1 MKKKNFLTAGLMLL
15 LLPCFIMLS
24 GCKKFLDRK
33 PLSAIENDLSAGN
46 LEGQIFGIYAAMKS
60 YDDGQTFGGIPWL
73 GIHDFRSDD
82 SEKGSDLADGAEWV
96 GVFDNFNYSKDFWA
110 TNFYWD
116 GHFNVIFKINQS
128 LQVADSLG
136 LNDPQSNIFK
146 AEAKFMR
153 AFCYFD
159 LVRTFGEVP
168 IINFRVYENSQANV
182 AKSSVAAV
190 YAFIDQDLTEAS
202 AVLPAEWPSA
212 YKGRA
217 TSGAAR
223 TLWAK
228 TYLFRQNWSAALGL
242 CQQVI
247 ASNKYS
253 LYPTYWQQF
262 KDIGENASESIYEFQ
277 NENGPNQTQDYGSWY
292 GTCQGVRGTSA
303 TDWDLGWGW
312 NTPTQ
317 SLVDAYETG
326 DLRKPATILFTG
338 QSDDPTNGGYG
349 RTLPALAPASNLVRK
364 FWNKKVYVDP
374 AKRISTGW
382 ISGAYWVNQ
391 RIFRYADV
399 LLMAA
404 EASNELSASGAD
416 SVNIKSWVNAVRSR
430 AGLSAKLWV
439 SQSAMRAAI
448 KHERRV
454 EFGME
459 GQRFYDLVRWG
470 DAVSVLGSLGYQH
483 RNRYYPL
490 PQGVIDRSGGVLVQN
505 PDYP

>member
-1 MKKKNFLTAGLMLL
+1 MKKKNFLTAGLILL
-15 LLPCFIMLS
+15 LLPCFTMLS
-24 GCKKFLDRK
+24 WCKKFLDRK
-33 PLSAIENDLSAGN
+33 PLSAIEDDLSAGN

-136 LNDPQSNIFK
+136 LNDAQSNIFK

-168 IINFRVYENSQANV
+168 IINFRVYQNSQANV
-182 AKSSVAAV
+182 AKSTVAAV
-190 YAFIDQDLTEAS
+190 YAFIDQDLTEAA
-202 AVLPAEWPSA
+202 AVLPAEWPSS

-217 TSGAAR
+217 TSGAAK

-228 TYLFRQNWSAALGL
+228 TYLFRQQWATALGL

-247 ASNKYS
+247 NSNKYS
-253 LYPTYWQQF
+253 LYPTYWQLF
-262 KDIGENASESIYEFQ
+262 KDAGENSSESIYEFQ

-303 TDWDLGWGW
+303 TDWNLGWGW

-317 SLVDAYETG
+317 SLVDAYEPN
-326 DLRKPATILFTG
+326 DARKAATILFTG

-382 ISGAYWVNQ
+382 IDGAYWVNQ

-404 EASNELSASGAD
+404 EAANEMGQGAA
-416 SVNIKSWVNAVRSR
+416 NIGLLNQVRTR
-430 AGLSAKLWV
+430 AGLTGRTYTTQA
-439 SQSAMRAAI
+439 QMRTDI

-459 GQRFYDLVRWG
+459 GHRFYDLVRWG